1 MELYNKTMAE
11 LSQMLRDK
19 KVSAE
24 EITKD
29 VYVRIDQV
37 EDKIGAY
44 VTQTRDQALEQAKEV
59 DKKIA
64 AGEELSPL
72 AGIPIAVKDNI
83 CTKDVLTTCS
93 SKMLYNFVPPYSA
106 TVVDKLK
113 QNNMIITGKTNMD
126 EFAMGSSCETSYFK
140 KTANPFD
147 VTRVP
152 GGSSGGSAAAVA
164 AGEAIV
170 SLGSDTGGSI
180 RQPAAFCGI
189 MGLKPTYGAVSR
201 YGLIAFASSLD
212 QIGPFGKC
220 AKDVAMLFS
229 AITQKDDMDATSTG
243 QAHFDN
249 YMDYLSRQVKGMTIG
264 LPKEY
269 FGEGIDHEVQQKVL
283 DAAKVFE
290 SLGATVKQVSL
301 PLSEYALSAYY
312 IVACAE
318 ASSNLGRYDGVK
330 YGYRAENFNNLN
342 EMYINTRNE
351 GFGEEVKRRIML
363 GTYVLSAGFYDAFYG
378 RAKAFQ
384 EQLSAQFAQCFADCD
399 FILTPTGPTTAFRFG
414 ENSDDPIKMYKSD
427 ICTVTVN
434 MAGLPGLSMPCGF
447 DSNGLPVGMQL
458 IGPKFSEDVL
468 LSAAHAYEQ
477 ACDYCFNV
485 PKI

>member
-1 MELYNKTMAE
+1 M
-11 LSQMLRDK
+11 
-19 KVSAE
+19 
-24 EITKD
+24 
-29 VYVRIDQV
+29 
-37 EDKIGAY
+37 
-44 VTQTRDQALEQAKEV
+44 
-59 DKKIA
+59 
-64 AGEELSPL
+64 
-72 AGIPIAVKDNI
+72 
-83 CTKDVLTTCS
+83 
-93 SKMLYNFVPPYSA
+93 
-106 TVVDKLK
+106 
-113 QNNMIITGKTNMD
+113 
-126 EFAMGSSCETSYFK
+126 
-140 KTANPFD
+140 
-147 VTRVP
+147 
-152 GGSSGGSAAAVA
+152 
-164 AGEAIV
+164 
-170 SLGSDTGGSI
+170 
-180 RQPAAFCGI
+180 
-189 MGLKPTYGAVSR
+189 
-201 YGLIAFASSLD
+201 
-212 QIGPFGKC
+212 
-220 AKDVAMLFS
+220 
-229 AITQKDDMDATSTG
+229 
-243 QAHFDN
+243 
-249 YMDYLSRQVKGMTIG
+249 
-264 LPKEY
+264 
-269 FGEGIDHEVQQKVL
+269 
-283 DAAKVFE
+283 
-290 SLGATVKQVSL
+290 

>member
-201 YGLIAFASSLD
+201 
-212 QIGPFGKC
+212 
-220 AKDVAMLFS
+220 
-229 AITQKDDMDATSTG
+229 
-243 QAHFDN
+243 
-249 YMDYLSRQVKGMTIG
+249 
-264 LPKEY
+264 
-269 FGEGIDHEVQQKVL
+269 
-283 DAAKVFE
+283 
-290 SLGATVKQVSL
+290 
-301 PLSEYALSAYY
+301 
-312 IVACAE
+312 
-318 ASSNLGRYDGVK
+318 
-330 YGYRAENFNNLN
+330 
-342 EMYINTRNE
+342 
-351 GFGEEVKRRIML
+351 
-363 GTYVLSAGFYDAFYG
+363 
-378 RAKAFQ
+378 
-384 EQLSAQFAQCFADCD
+384 
-399 FILTPTGPTTAFRFG
+399 
-414 ENSDDPIKMYKSD
+414 
-427 ICTVTVN
+427 
-434 MAGLPGLSMPCGF
+434 
-447 DSNGLPVGMQL
+447 
-458 IGPKFSEDVL
+458 
-468 LSAAHAYEQ
+468 
-477 ACDYCFNV
+477 
-485 PKI
+485 